1 MKLIGLS
8 ARNLIVTSQKS
19 KSKAITDK
27 EKEKFHSYF
36 KFRRNLEELKCFQ
49 LLALLRGERIK
60 ALSVSWDLDGYDWKR
75 LKNYKI
81 RKSLWCFG
89 KQEKY
94 IGYNSYVELVFISY
108 AITISKKNR
117 NICPSCC

>member
-1 MKLIGLS
+1 MVRPYFRPEAVINVAKPKKGLFVAESICPKLKLIGLS

-19 KSKAITDK
+19 KSKAISDK
-27 EKEKFHSYF
+27 EKEKFQSYF

-75 LKNYKI
+75 IKNYKI
-81 RKSLWCFG
+81 RESLWCLAR
-89 KQEKY
+89 Q
-94 IGYNSYVELVFISY
+94 I
-108 AITISKKNR
+108 
-117 NICPSCC
+117 

>member
-27 EKEKFHSYF
+27 EKEKFQSYF

-60 ALSVSWDLDGYDWKR
+60 ALSVSWDLDGHDWKR
-75 LKNYKI
+75 IKNYKI
-81 RKSLWCFG
+81 RKSSYPGSEDRFG
-89 KQEKY
+89 Q
-94 IGYNSYVELVFISY
+94 NFSSVPP
-108 AITISKKNR
+108 NR
-117 NICPSCC
+117 LSLDS